1 VIPLRDAN
9 PGRRT
14 PVVTIAIV
22 IACVAAFAYRLGAES
37 NGGDSSIEEL
47 FRTYGLVPAELLTAW
62 ERGTALGGELLAVF
76 TSMFLHVNLIHLV
89 GNLIYLWIF
98 GNNIE
103 DELGRLG
110 FLLFYLGGGVA
121 AAVAQLAIDPH
132 SEVPMVGASGAISAV
147 LGAYLVLFP
156 GARILSLVF
165 LGFFYQLIEVPAIIV
180 LGLWFVLQ
188 LVDGIGSLGLAGAE
202 GGVAFFAHIGGF
214 VAGVA
219 LGVVLRASGRGRSSG
234 GPARLG
240 PQPRSSM
247 G

>member
-9 PGRRT
+9 PVRRT
-14 PVVTIAIV
+14 PLITIATIV
-22 IACVAAFAYRLGAES
+22 ACVAAFAYTQG
-37 NGGDSSIEEL
+37 IEASDGIDGVQAFFET
-47 FRTYGLVPAELLTAW
+47 FGVVPAELTA
-62 ERGTALGGELLAVF
+62 ALAAGQYVGPETLAVF

-89 GNLIYLWIF
+89 GNMIYLWIF

-103 DELGRLG
+103 DRLGRLW
-110 FLLFYLGGGVA
+110 FILFYLVGGVA
-121 AAVAQLAIDPH
+121 AVAAQVLIDPS

-165 LGFFYQLIEVPAIIV
+165 LGFFYQLIEIPAIIV
-180 LGLWFVLQ
+180 LGFWFVLQ
-188 LVDGIGSLGLAGAE
+188 LVDGIASLGLAGAE

-219 LGVVLRASGRGRSSG
+219 IGLLVRGRMAARGVG
-234 GPARLG
+234 GGL
-240 PQPRSSM
+240 PRA
-247 G
+247 GVG

>member
-9 PGRRT
+9 PVRRT
-14 PVVTIAIV
+14 PIVTIAIIV
-22 IACVAAFAYRLGAES
+22 ACIIAFAYRLGAES
-37 NGGDSSIEEL
+37 NAGPTGVEDIF
-47 FRTYGLVPAELLTAW
+47 FRWGIVPAQLTEAW
-62 ERGTALGGELLAVF
+62 RQGQFFGEETLAIF

-103 DELGRLG
+103 DRLGRLG

-121 AAVAQLAIDPH
+121 AAVAQIAIDPN

-147 LGAYLVLFP
+147 LGAYLILFP

-165 LGFFYQLIEVPAIIV
+165 LGFFYQLIEVPAVIV
-180 LGLWFVLQ
+180 LGLWFALQ
-188 LVDGIGSLGLAGAE
+188 LIDGIGSLGLAGAE

-214 VAGVA
+214 VAGV
-219 LGVVLRASGRGRSSG
+219 VVGLLVRAWSGRRGR
-234 GPARLG
+234 
-240 PQPRSSM
+240 PRPGSLPPV
-247 G
+247 GVG

>member
-9 PGRRT
+9 PVRRT

-22 IACVAAFAYRLGAES
+22 IACVAAFAYRLGVES
-37 NGGDSSIEEL
+37 NSGEVGVEDL
-47 FRTYGLVPAELLTAW
+47 FRTYGLVPHELGAAW
-62 ERGTALGGELLAVF
+62 ASGRSIGEELLAVF
-76 TSMFLHVNLIHLV
+76 TSMFLHVNLIHLI
-89 GNLIYLWIF
+89 GNLVYLWIF

-103 DELGRLG
+103 DRLGRPG
-110 FLLFYLGGGVA
+110 FVLFYLAGGVGA
-121 AAVAQLAIDPH
+121 AAAQIAIDPN
-132 SEVPMVGASGAISAV
+132 STVPMVGASGAISAV
-147 LGAYLVLFP
+147 LGAYLILFP

-214 VAGVA
+214 VC
-219 LGVVLRASGRGRSSG
+219 GVVVGAFLRGRSRRRPAVDRSPF
-234 GPARLG
+234 GPPAG
-240 PQPRSSM
+240 PTV